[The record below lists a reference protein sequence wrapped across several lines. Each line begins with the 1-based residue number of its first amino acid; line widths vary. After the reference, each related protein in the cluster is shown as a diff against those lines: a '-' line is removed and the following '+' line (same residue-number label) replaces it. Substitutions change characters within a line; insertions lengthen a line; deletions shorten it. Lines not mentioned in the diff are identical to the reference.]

1 MPEKAEGEIT
11 KEYRSKDPFSAEI
24 LVRQDSHELLVMKG
38 NGYNTKL
45 INVDGGVLLKI
56 TLSAKT
62 LPGLQ
67 AKIAGHVAL
76 IE

>member
-1 MPEKAEGEIT
+1 MPEQQLT
-11 KEYRSKDPFSAEI
+11 KEYTSKDPFSAEI
-24 LVRQDSHELLVMKG
+24 LVRQESYDLMAMKD
-38 NGYNTKL
+38 NGYNAKV
-45 INVDGGVLLKI
+45 IHVEGGIMLKI

-62 LPGLQ
+62 LPALQ